1 MAKMHKLIQN
11 EYIKTGKKVTTKVI
25 FILIA
30 VSVLALMGLGK
41 FAQYAINENMDY
53 IYEDTIDYSYEINE
67 AEKMQYPGY
76 ETDIERMNFIMDNN
90 FQYGS
95 WQMSAS
101 YEIFSYETG
110 EHNNVIHTFT
120 EEERTEFK
128 KIVVDNNWKKYCE
141 YIVKNGKK
149 YGYTDAELWQY
160 QYRLANDIPLP
171 ANTIEGFTYP
181 NDVIESVSYAKMQ
194 LANSAEMGMGEK
206 NNNSE
211 LEDQI
216 ALGLYRLE
224 NDIKVNVADSTS
236 IFVDYNIGFWN
247 IFGQSASLITVI
259 GVLII
264 VIAGS
269 TISEE
274 FSHGTIKFLLINPVK
289 RWKILVAKY
298 AMCVS
303 LGFIMIVL
311 LYVLSVIFSMIFFG
325 VEDIGCQKLTISN
338 GILTAENGFA
348 VVFKNYMFRSV
359 QVLVMATLAFAISS
373 LCKNSAL
380 SIGVSLFAMLS
391 GNGMVSLLKKNL
403 NIDWVRYTVFANTDL
418 SAVIDGSTGFANH
431 SLGFAIAV
439 VVIHLVVFWL
449 IAWDG
454 FTKREIQ

>member
-11 EYIKTGKKVTTKVI
+11 EYVKTGKKVSTKVI

-41 FAQYAINENMDY
+41 YAQYATKNSMSY
-53 IYEDTIDYSYEINE
+53 IYDETIDYSYEINE

-76 ETDIERMNFIMDNN
+76 ETDIERMNFVMDNK

-95 WQMSAS
+95 WQMNAS
-101 YEIFSYETG
+101 HMIFSYETG
-110 EHNNVIHTFT
+110 EHNNVVHTFT
-120 EEERTEFK
+120 KEERTELT
-128 KIVVDNNWKKYCE
+128 KIVTDGNWKKYCE

-160 QYRLANDIPLP
+160 HYRLANDIPLP
-171 ANTIEGFTYP
+171 ANTIEMSTYP
-181 NDVIESVSYAKMQ
+181 NDVIEIVAYAKME
-194 LANSAEMGMGEK
+194 LANSAEMGMSEE
-206 NNNSE
+206 NNKIE

-236 IFVDYNIGFWN
+236 IFVNFNIGFWN
-247 IFGQSASLITVI
+247 VFGQSASLITVI

-264 VIAGS
+264 IIAGS

-338 GILTAENGFA
+338 GILTAENGF
-348 VVFKNYMFRSV
+348 VVIFKNYMFRSV

-391 GNGMVSLLKKNL
+391 GNTIVSIMKEAL
-403 NIDWVRYTVFANTDL
+403 NIDWVRFTVFANTDF

-431 SLGFAIAV
+431 SLGFAVAV
-439 VVIHLVVFWL
+439 VAIHLVVFWL

-454 FTKREIQ
+454 FTKREV